1 MKIRTLLP
9 IACLL
14 TGCASM
20 PFGAGK
26 DTKATHAQTEA
37 AATAQ
42 APSGLKEGI
51 ALYNNGDYNGAIKR
65 LGQADVAAGPKAT
78 QLEALKYTA
87 FSYCLTSRTT
97 LCRQQFEKAFKLDPA
112 FDLEP
117 GEHGHP
123 MWKDTFL
130 RAKKAK

>member
-1 MKIRTLLP
+1 MNIRTFLP

-26 DTKATHAQTEA
+26 NAPAGHA
-37 AATAQ
+37 AAEVTASAP
-42 APSGLKEGI
+42 APSGLNEGI

-65 LGQADVAAGPKAT
+65 LGQADVTGGARAT
-78 QLEALKYTA
+78 QLEALKYSA
-87 FSYCLTSRTT
+87 FSYCLTSRQT
-97 LCRQQFEKAFKLDPA
+97 LCRHQFEKAFKLDPS

-123 MWKDTFL
+123 LWGPVFVK
-130 RAKKAK
+130 AKKAR